1 MPATRSHESGYE
13 LGPPRR
19 PGHGP
24 AEAVLPGGFRWK
36 VERDYGVLV
45 FFESDGG
52 SLTGFNGRE
61 DLAAEAAPS
70 PEGSGISGLVLTC
83 VASGEARADEIIV
96 DAKKAGATILK
107 SAATRKW
114 GRYGG
119 SFAGRDGY
127 IWDIGYRV
135 QGKNQPYE

>member
-1 MPATRSHESGYE
+1 MKANMSSILLGVRDMDRPKRFYPEGSG
-13 LGPPRR
+13 
-19 PGHGP
+19 
-24 AEAVLPGGFRWK
+24 WK

-45 FFESDGG
+45 FFESDDG

-70 PEGSGISGLVLTC
+70 PEGSGISGLVLTR
-83 VASGEARADEIIV
+83 VAGGEARADEITA

-107 SAATRKW
+107 SAATRQW
-114 GRYGG
+114 GGYGG

-127 IWDIGYRV
+127 IWDIGYRA
-135 QGKNQPYE
+135 QGKNQPYEE